1 MLQVKKVVGS
11 ILSSNMYI
19 LFEESS
25 SDCWIVDMGDFH
37 ALKEALPNDLIQLMN
52 MVGYVLITGIAFNFL
67 SDKKIKV
74 ANMLPSLIIVI
85 IYYFISNLF

>member
-37 ALKEALPNDLIQLMN
+37 ALKEALPKSIRIKGLFLTHGHFDHVGAVDDVAEETGAGSVVCAMN
-52 MVGYVLITGIAFNFL
+52 C
-67 SDKKIKV
+67 S
-74 ANMLPSLIIVI
+74 
-85 IYYFISNLF
+85 